1 MWFRNLQLYRLD
13 QPLALSA
20 ETLEERLQG
29 EAFRDCRSMELA
41 STGWAPPLGRH
52 GQLLVHAVSGYLMIC
67 QRRAEKIIPAGVV
80 RQLLEDK
87 VAAVEAAE
95 SRDIYRR
102 ERLRL
107 KDEII
112 TDLLPRALTRIT
124 DRYSYIDTH
133 SQLLVIDSASPGK
146 AEELLGSLRTALG
159 RLPAT
164 PLQTRSAPRD
174 FMTRWLNGERL
185 PEGFGLGGECELR
198 HPDPEGGV
206 VNCKHQ
212 DLSAGEIRQHVKNGK
227 FAFRLGLNWRERL
240 SFVLHD
246 DLSIKRLRFEDVV
259 RDAADDVEAE
269 DFASRFDLDF
279 SLMTLELAEF
289 LPQLLQAFGGEEQAE
304 GQAA

>member
-1 MWFRNLQLYRLD
+1 
-13 QPLALSA
+13 
-20 ETLEERLQG
+20 
-29 EAFRDCRSMELA
+29 
-41 STGWAPPLGRH
+41 
-52 GQLLVHAVSGYLMIC
+52 MIC

-80 RQLLEDK
+80 KQLLDDK
-87 VAAVEAAE
+87 VAALEAAE

-124 DRYSYIDTH
+124 DRYAYIDTH
-133 SQLLVIDSASPGK
+133 SQLLVVDSASPGK
-146 AEELLGSLRTALG
+146 AEELLASLRTTLG

-164 PLQTRSAPRD
+164 PLQTRQAPRD

-227 FAFRLGLNWRERL
+227 FACRLGLHWRERL
-240 SFVLHD
+240 SFVLND

-259 RDAADDVEAE
+259 RDAADEVQAE

>member
-13 QPLALSA
+13 QPLTLAA

-29 EAFRDCRSMELA
+29 EAFRDCRSMEMA

-80 RQLLEDK
+80 KQLLDDK
-87 VAAVEAAE
+87 VAALEAAE

-124 DRYSYIDTH
+124 DRYAYIDTH
-133 SQLLVIDSASPGK
+133 SQLLVVDSASPGK
-146 AEELLGSLRTALG
+146 AEELLASLRTTLG

-164 PLQTRSAPRD
+164 PLQTRQAPRD

-227 FAFRLGLNWRERL
+227 FACRLGLHWRERL
-240 SFVLHD
+240 SFVLND

-259 RDAADDVEAE
+259 RDAADEVQAE